1 MSTLQQS
8 EMSDVSSST
17 VERMREFLDNT
28 TVKYKV
34 CKLLQWKHT
43 ISDLTTEK
51 YSLWG
56 GGWAR
61 WVIKCLRLVLIS
73 TSEPDPGQVVSS
85 WQDFDGTAG
94 AIGFRKFMF
103 VIQDWGDDKHVSVA
117 RLQDV
122 TD

>member
-56 GGWAR
+56 GGM
-61 WVIKCLRLVLIS
+61 
-73 TSEPDPGQVVSS
+73 SS
-85 WQDFDGTAG
+85 
-94 AIGFRKFMF
+94 M
-103 VIQDWGDDKHVSVA
+103 SN
-117 RLQDV
+117 
-122 TD
+122 